1 MLISQVWELD
11 VQAGYWVTWFLV
23 KTLLLVAD
31 GCLLPVSSHD
41 LESLSELTGASCAGT
56 NPSQGPHRYN
66 LI

>member
-11 VQAGYWVTWFLV
+11 VQAGYWVMWFL
-23 KTLLLVAD
+23 
-31 GCLLPVSSHD
+31 LPAGRRRSSPCV
-41 LESLSELTGASCAGT
+41 LESLSELTGASCTGT